1 MITIRPAAERGQTD
15 WGWLDSRHTFSFERA
30 HALAAGRHAWL
41 HLARGAVALNGHA
54 LEEGDGAA
62 LSDEASAQIE
72 GRADA
77 EVLLFDLA

>member
-15 WGWLDSRHTFSFERA
+15 WGRHTFSFERA

-72 GRADA
+72 GRGDA